1 MVESSSNLFHNI
13 YIWQQQNEEKSQK
26 DDENTMHHIKTT
38 KMAAT
43 MLVLKVVGSRKK
55 RNSFAY
61 NIYNFLD
68 DLVLCDLLLFVQIF
82 CLPHPPPGEL
92 LVLIYR
98 VPAKGPVSS
107 VQNHDL

>member
-43 MLVLKVVGSRKK
+43 MLVLKVVGSTWKEEK
-55 RNSFAY
+55 
-61 NIYNFLD
+61 
-68 DLVLCDLLLFVQIF
+68 LFRLQHLQLF
-82 CLPHPPPGEL
+82 G
-92 LVLIYR
+92 
-98 VPAKGPVSS
+98 
-107 VQNHDL
+107 

>member
-1 MVESSSNLFHNI
+1 
-13 YIWQQQNEEKSQK
+13 
-26 DDENTMHHIKTT
+26 MHHIKTT

-82 CLPHPPPGEL
+82 LPSTWKAMRNL
-92 LVLIYR
+92 
-98 VPAKGPVSS
+98 VSS
-107 VQNHDL
+107 SWGLFTFYPRLRPCVITWKS